1 VRGHWFSIAV
11 VFRSR
16 LTRRAFLA
24 TTAGVAFAS
33 SGTRVATQPAR
44 EVLYNGIALPQPW
57 PPRRHH
63 LSPTPARA
71 PYLASPPDVID
82 IDVGRQLFVD
92 DFLIEESSLY
102 RAVHKTTYHPA
113 SPVLA
118 PDRPW
123 EIEDLYAAVTKTP
136 PSPAAMVYSDGVFF
150 DPADRMF
157 KMWYMAGYQQHTAL
171 AVSHDGIS
179 WTRRNASVIPGTN
192 IVRKHHRDSSTVWLD
207 LNDRDSAARYKMAWT
222 NMEGDGRLRLSISP
236 DGIRWTDRESAGPAA
251 DRSTFFYNPFRRRW
265 CFSLRDDD
273 RVLKRIRRYHES
285 DEFTTARWTAGEPVP
300 WVAAESL
307 DLVQP
312 GANVLPE
319 LYNLDAVAYESVM
332 VGLFAVF
339 RGEGSD
345 REKPNDLCVGFSRD
359 GFHWSRPTHDPF
371 IPVSNRQGDWNWAN
385 VQSAGGVCLVVG
397 DQLHFYVSGRAGL
410 PGTSM
415 PGRCSTGL
423 ATIRRDGFVSMT
435 DAWPS
440 GSTRP
445 VLRHQS
451 TLITRPLR
459 FTGAHPFVN
468 ADAAGAIR
476 VEMLDREGRT
486 IPGFEADRSVP
497 VTGNH
502 TRQSVSWTGAA
513 SLARLANTIV
523 RFKFVLDR
531 AHLFAFWVSPSA
543 RGESRGYV
551 AAGGPGYSGA
561 MDA

>member
-1 VRGHWFSIAV
+1 M

-16 LTRRAFLA
+16 FTRRAFLA
-24 TTAGVAFAS
+24 ATASVAFAKY
-33 SGTRVATQPAR
+33 GTQADAQPAR
-44 EVLYNGIALPQPW
+44 DVLYNGIALPHPW

-71 PYLASPPDVID
+71 PYLASPPDVIN

-102 RAVHKTTYHPA
+102 RTIHAAVYHA
-113 SPVLA
+113 SNPLLV
-118 PDRPW
+118 PERPW
-123 EIEDLYAAVTKTP
+123 EVADPYAAATRTP
-136 PSPAAMVYSDGVFF
+136 PSPAAMIYSDGVFF
-150 DPADRMF
+150 DPGERAF

-171 AVSHDGIS
+171 AVSTDGIA

-192 IVRKHHRDSSTVWLD
+192 IVRTHHRDSSTVWLD
-207 LNDRDSAARYKMAWT
+207 LADRDRSARYKMAWT
-222 NMEGDGRLRLSISP
+222 PMDADGQLRLSTSP
-236 DGIRWTDRESAGPAA
+236 DGIRWTDRGSAGPCG
-251 DRSTFFYNPFRRRW
+251 DRSTVFFNPFRQRW

-273 RVLKRIRRYHES
+273 GVLKRIRRYHES
-285 DEFTTARWTAGEPVP
+285 AGFTTARWTAGEPVP
-300 WVAAESL
+300 WVAADTL

-312 GANVLPE
+312 GANVIPE

-332 VGLFAVF
+332 LGLFAMF

-345 REKPNDLCVGFSRD
+345 REKPNEVCIGFSRD
-359 GFHWSRPTHDPF
+359 GFHWSRPTHEPF
-371 IPVSNRQGDWNWAN
+371 IPVSNRPGDWNWAN
-385 VQSAGGVCLVVG
+385 VQSAGGGCLVVG
-397 DQLHFYVSGRAGL
+397 DRLHFYVSGRAGV

-423 ATIRRDGFVSMT
+423 ATIRRDGFASMT
-435 DAWPS
+435 DAFPP
-440 GSTRP
+440 GSTRSI
-445 VLRHQS
+445 LRHQS

-459 FTGAHPFVN
+459 FTGAHAFVN
-468 ADAAGAIR
+468 ADVAGSIR
-476 VEMLDREGRT
+476 VELLDREGRT
-486 IPGFEADRSVP
+486 IPGFEAGRSLP
-497 VTGNH
+497 VTGSH
-502 TRQSVSWTGAA
+502 TKQSVTWTGASIA
-513 SLARLANTIV
+513 SLANTIV